1 MEEQDALKAVVVG
14 RFVPGEGKKLRL
26 HVNKI
31 SQIDRSLGYE
41 AKMDHSIVLCILPPS
56 NLIAKRP

>member
-1 MEEQDALKAVVVG
+1 MKAVVVG